1 MNDEEE
7 KNIVPEVPD
16 VQDVHNKEDEADNP
30 SSLSTTAEGETPD
43 DFVKKWY
50 IVHTYSGYEN
60 KAKQALEER
69 IKNAHMEKLF
79 GDILIPSEEVV
90 KMVKGTKRTTRMKFF
105 PGYMIVNMD
114 LNDETWYLIKNTPRI
129 TGFVGG
135 QTTSPP
141 ALSETEVQKIKDQLQ
156 DGGFSKKISTMFTE
170 GETVRVIEGPFAN
183 FSGLIEEVNPEK
195 GKLKVLVSIFGR
207 ATPLELD
214 FAQVEKN

>member
-1 MNDEEE
+1 MNDDEE

-16 VQDVHNKEDEADNP
+16 VLDVHNKEDEADNP

-90 KMVKGTKRTTRMKFF
+90 KMVKGTKRTTRM
-105 PGYMIVNMD
+105 
-114 LNDETWYLIKNTPRI
+114 
-129 TGFVGG
+129 
-135 QTTSPP
+135 
-141 ALSETEVQKIKDQLQ
+141 
-156 DGGFSKKISTMFTE
+156 
-170 GETVRVIEGPFAN
+170 
-183 FSGLIEEVNPEK
+183 
-195 GKLKVLVSIFGR
+195 
-207 ATPLELD
+207 
-214 FAQVEKN
+214 